1 MQKQLIIIAAGFFL
15 TYPGAIFSNSIN
27 LSTNTIEDKIYKNNA
42 KTNSENIISN
52 ADTKYKNNDYKS
64 ANIY

>member
-1 MQKQLIIIAAGFFL
+1 MQKQLIIIAVGFLL

-27 LSTNTIEDKIYKNNA
+27 LSTNTIEDKIYKNNG

-52 ADTKYKNNDYKS
+52 ADTK
-64 ANIY
+64 

>member
-27 LSTNTIEDKIYKNNA
+27 LSPNNFENKTHKNKAKIL
-42 KTNSENIISN
+42 
-52 ADTKYKNNDYKS
+52 
-64 ANIY
+64 